1 MKRQI
6 VKVLQEMGFRDGD
19 RLPSVRTLMKSLGA
33 SSATVQAALAELES
47 NGKICKIQGKGCFWG
62 KAPKTQAIP
71 NTPEKG
77 YEKISRGFNRDFA
90 QGYLKPSQ
98 PLPLAK
104 ELCTRYNVSPS
115 TLRNFLAEKVEHG
128 VLYKQGRRYFF
139 KNNPHKK
146 VNAPLSELI
155 FVTRCN
161 SWGGF
166 NAESE
171 RELDFLRLIYK
182 TAGRDKY
189 KLTLFGFNEASGK
202 LIDRSGKPCKLSEH
216 PNAVGAI
223 LSTLL
228 VQDARPLLYF
238 FSGVK
243 IPVAV
248 WWEHPIGDVPKS
260 FLRKDNWMFFNSTF
274 GKQPGKEIG
283 KYLLKQG
290 ITEAAYFSPYHGSS
304 WSKDRLTG
312 LEESGLVVHPYVDDE
327 FASPWDYKE
336 IARKKVEKYSVDI
349 LTRSLEKDKLK
360 ALAKR
365 ALEFQEKNGKNMPW
379 ICVNDEVVGI
389 FMEMEEENN
398 LNIPEPISGPAF
410 IAFDNSVESYLLRIP
425 SYDFNT
431 EALAEQMFYYIAN
444 PQAFDG
450 IKKIHHILGNVV
462 EK

>member
-1 MKRQI
+1 MKQRI
-6 VKVLQEMGFRDGD
+6 VKVLQEMGLKDGD
-19 RLPSVRTLMKSLGA
+19 RLPSIRTLMKSLGT
-33 SSATVQAALAELES
+33 SSATVQAALAQLES
-47 NGKICKIQGKGCFWG
+47 KGKICRIQGKGCFWG
-62 KAPKTQAIP
+62 NAPKTTDAS

-77 YEKISRGFNRDFA
+77 LEKISKGFDRDFA
-90 QGYLKPSQ
+90 QGFFKPSE
-98 PLPLAK
+98 PLPLSK
-104 ELCTRYNVSPS
+104 ELCTRYDVSPV
-115 TLRNFLAEKVEHG
+115 TLRHFLAEKVARGTLH
-128 VLYKQGRRYFF
+128 KQGRRYYF
-139 KNNPHKK
+139 KINPYKK
-146 VNAPLSELI
+146 VNSPLSEII

-166 NAESE
+166 TAESE

-182 TAGRDKY
+182 TAGRDNY

-238 FSGVK
+238 FSNVK

-248 WWEHPIGDVPKS
+248 WWEHPIDSVPKN

-283 KYLLKQG
+283 KYLLGQG
-290 ITEAAYFSPYHGSS
+290 VTEAAYFSPYHGSS
-304 WSKDRLTG
+304 WSKDRLAG
-312 LEESGLVVHPYVDDE
+312 LEESGLTVHPYVDDE
-327 FASPWDYKE
+327 FASPWDYRE
-336 IARKKVEKYSVDI
+336 MARKKVEKFSVDI
-349 LTRSLEKDKLK
+349 MTRSLEKEKLK
-360 ALAKR
+360 ELALQAIAHQKSR
-365 ALEFQEKNGKNMPW
+365 KANMPW
-379 ICVNDEVVGI
+379 VCVNDEVAGI
-389 FMEMEEENN
+389 FMEMVEEDH
-398 LNIPEPISGPAF
+398 LKIPEPVSGPAF

-444 PQAFDG
+444 TQAFNG